1 MERGATGRLGFW
13 SGGKQA
19 IVELA
24 GRRRERPW
32 LNSVD
37 VRGVRV
43 MSSPREHGAV
53 ALVGLA
59 QPFARPRHR
68 GALLSGALCVSCV
81 RAASPSPAMHAAMH
95 VSPFAAGVLWQAVP
109 SERKYCTCTAAW
121 LLHVREVSEPPPPP
135 LAPAPEAQMSRHS
148 FRHLPRF
155 RPEQCRRHRRDIC
168 PRHLPGNLGMRIVSL
183 RTRNF

>member
-43 MSSPREHGAV
+43 MSSPREHGAA

-81 RAASPSPAMHAAMH
+81 RA
-95 VSPFAAGVLWQAVP
+95 G
-109 SERKYCTCTAAW
+109 
-121 LLHVREVSEPPPPP
+121 
-135 LAPAPEAQMSRHS
+135 
-148 FRHLPRF
+148 F
-155 RPEQCRRHRRDIC
+155 RPHPRCMPRCMSPLSQQVCCGRQCRASGSTVHVQLRGCCMCGKFQSRRRRRLPLPQKPRCRDILFDIC
-168 PRHLPGNLGMRIVSL
+168 LDFGRSNVEDMS
-183 RTRNF
+183 